1 MTTLDSATT
10 RGRQR
15 RVISYGFL
23 STAPPTPCG
32 LATFTAALG
41 ARLELQGAL
50 VHLVRVLDVP
60 GGESASGF
68 PVLGELIGSQPSTI
82 ASAASALNRCDVAV
96 VQHEFGIFGGVD
108 GADVVKVLDL
118 VHVPVIAILHT
129 VLQRPTKNQIAVM
142 NAVLAR
148 VDVAVVM
155 TEAAAKNLRKLHA
168 IDSTVIEVIPHGAV
182 VDRNVKSRVRGARP
196 VILTWGLI
204 GPGKGIEWAIDA
216 MGELKDLQPLPLYI
230 IAGCTHPKVLA
241 RQGDDYRRSLVQRT
255 NAIQSMVRFDN
266 TYRDLASLNTLI
278 ASADVVVLPYD
289 SMDQATSGVLV
300 DAVAAGCPVIATA
313 FPHATELLSGGA
325 GIIVPHGDPHAL
337 AQAIRRV
344 ITDSSLAAD
353 MASHAR
359 RKASSL
365 SWRTVADSYQSVAT
379 RLLERVGV
387 QA

>member
-1 MTTLDSATT
+1 MTTLDFATT

-60 GGESASGF
+60 DGESASGF
-68 PVLGELIGSQPSTI
+68 PILGELIGSQPSTI

-118 VHVPVIAILHT
+118 VRVPVIAILHT
-129 VLQRPTKNQIAVM
+129 VLQRPTKNQVAVM

-155 TEAAAKNLRKLHA
+155 TKAAAKTLRKLHA
-168 IDSTVIEVIPHGAV
+168 IGSTVIEVIPHGAV

-230 IAGCTHPKVLA
+230 VAGCTHPKVLA
-241 RQGDDYRRSLVQRT
+241 RQGDVYRQSLEQRT
-255 NAIQSMVRFDN
+255 NAIRSMVRFDN

-313 FPHATELLSGGA
+313 FPHASELLSGGV

-337 AQAIRRV
+337 ARAIRRV
-344 ITDSSLAAD
+344 ITDASLAAD

-359 RKASSL
+359 RKALSL